1 MNIKDSFIAIAL
13 HRGEGAV
20 KKGYFNFLKLKCR
33 RNLVGEKITTPSQG
47 GEKRS
52 SMPVATMRFFRAID
66 SF

>member
-1 MNIKDSFIAIAL
+1 MNIEDSLIAIARL

-52 SMPVATMRFFRAID
+52 
-66 SF
+66 